1 MIQINKFTERNQIIY
16 KVIGAII
23 LISGK
28 KNMQK
33 LKLELKI
40 RTVEYSIFFLDRQLS
55 VSENAVCQHT
65 FYSLLV

>member
-40 RTVEYSIFFLDRQLS
+40 RKSNIQSFFLDRQLS

-65 FYSLLV
+65 FYLDC